1 MAVAVKAQ
9 VTTKATKA
17 TKVTLEQVKQLVE
30 VRAEITRLESL
41 KTELTKQVEQVFG
54 VNKDTKTSDFDT
66 LTHNAIEFARLDWVS
81 RKGVDLDKLA
91 RDFPEAYE
99 ACFDPKHTTYSVVRA
114 LFK

>member
-1 MAVAVKAQ
+1 MSAAIKAQ
-9 VTTKATKA
+9 VATKATKA
-17 TKVTLEQVKQLVE
+17 TKLTVDQVKQLVE

-41 KTELTKQVEQVFG
+41 KSELTKQIEAVFG
-54 VNKDTKTSDFDT
+54 VDKDNKVSEFDT
-66 LTHNAIEFARLDWVS
+66 LTHHNIEFARLDWVS
-81 RKGVDLDKLA
+81 RKGVDLEKLA